1 MRIESKLC
9 HIAENKVVVQVS
21 GWLKD
26 ENLGSALAEAS
37 SVELAEDKAISR
49 LNKRLNIIN
58 SEPSKNINKKD
69 IIKDTLKLE
78 LPKSEKIEDNNEV
91 EEPFDWSNEL
101 TEIDS
106 EIKRLN
112 WKREDEVRFL
122 EENLGYNHRN
132 KITKY
137 DELIKYLN
145 ILKKID
151 NTDSSKLKRIDRKS
165 IIDESDS
172 IIKDLSWNNKQGRE
186 FLQNEFNV
194 STRIELDDDQL
205 LSFIEKLKSIRN
217 QSFSL

>member
-21 GWLKD
+21 GWLNDK
-26 ENLGSALAEAS
+26 NLGSALAEAS

-58 SEPSKNINKKD
+58 NEPSNNIDKQNKIKN
-69 IIKDTLKLE
+69 TLKVE
-78 LPKSEKIEDNNEV
+78 LPKSEKKEGKNQAQ
-91 EEPFDWSNEL
+91 EPFDWSNEL
-101 TEIDS
+101 AEIDS

-112 WKREDEVRFL
+112 WKREDELGFL
-122 EENLGYNHRN
+122 EKNLGYNHRN

-137 DELIKYLN
+137 DELIKYLK

-151 NTDSSKLKRIDRKS
+151 RTDSSKLKKIDRKS

-186 FLQNEFNV
+186 FLQKEFNV
-194 STRIELDDDQL
+194 STRIELDEDQL
-205 LSFIEKLKSIRN
+205 LSFIDKLKSIRN

>member
-69 IIKDTLKLE
+69 NIKDTLKLE
-78 LPKSEKIEDNNEV
+78 LPKSKKIEDNNEV

-145 ILKKID
+145 ILKKLD
-151 NTDSSKLKRIDRKS
+151 NADSSKLKRIDRKS

>member
-21 GWLKD
+21 GWLND

-58 SEPSKNINKKD
+58 NEQSKNIKKQD
-69 IIKDTLKLE
+69 NIKNTLKVE
-78 LPKSEKIEDNNEV
+78 LPKSEKIEANNEAQ
-91 EEPFDWSNEL
+91 EPFDWSNEL

-122 EENLGYNHRN
+122 EKNLGYNHRN

-165 IIDESDS
+165 IIEESDS

-186 FLQNEFNV
+186 FLLKEFNV
-194 STRIELDDDQL
+194 STRIELDEDQL